1 MSIINQIKKINEIY
15 RKMSECYYYLK
26 KMFKNHKLILGKI
39 ELSEKM
45 FHEALITIANKT
57 EELTVKK
64 EFQKIV
70 KSIEKEDK

>member
-1 MSIINQIKKINEIY
+1 
-15 RKMSECYYYLK
+15 
-26 KMFKNHKLILGKI
+26 MFKNHKLILGKI

-70 KSIEKEDK
+70 KSIKKED